1 MNYQEL
7 IIVTNKHHVSSA
19 LYHLERVLPSLR
31 INDQKI
37 VGAQDLNTIREQL
50 KIWERELYIITQ
62 DDSN

>member
-19 LYHLERVLPSLR
+19 LYHLERVMADLK
-31 INDQKI
+31 DGKI

-62 DDSN
+62 DDPN